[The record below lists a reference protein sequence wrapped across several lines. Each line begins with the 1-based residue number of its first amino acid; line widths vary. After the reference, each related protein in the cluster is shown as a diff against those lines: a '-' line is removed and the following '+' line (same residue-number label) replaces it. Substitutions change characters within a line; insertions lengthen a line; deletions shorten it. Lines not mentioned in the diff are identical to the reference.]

1 MTEAASLPGERPS
14 SLVAFVSSTDLD
26 RSRAF
31 YVGVLGLTEVETNPF
46 ALVLRSGDTL
56 LRVTKVETLTPQ
68 PFTVLGWWVPD
79 VRTVPIEPIR
89 YDGMG
94 QDPDGVWTAPGGA
107 QIRWF
112 HDPDL
117 NVLSVTQ
124 D

>member
-31 YVGVLGLTEVETNPF
+31 YVGVLGLTEVEANPF
-46 ALVLRSGDTL
+46 ALVLRSGDTV
-56 LRVTKVETLTPQ
+56 LRVTKVDSLTPQ

-79 VRTVPIEPIR
+79 VRAVPVEPIV

-94 QDPDGVWTAPGGA
+94 QDSDGVWTSPSGA
-107 QIRWF
+107 QVRWF
-112 HDPDL
+112 HDPDQ
-117 NVLSVTQ
+117 NVLSLTQ